1 MSWLSQLI
9 KESARRRFSIDD
21 MVRYFTEGRKGKGRG
36 IVLTPNF
43 SKGKVTGY
51 DPIKR
56 RYTVLDANDNSTSE
70 VHPRNM
76 MPERLSNPVVTETPV
91 NNQPAIEDDFRE
103 VPNIL

>member
-1 MSWLSQLI
+1 MSWLTRALL
-9 KESARRRFSIDD
+9 KESTKRRFSVDD

-56 RYTVLDANDNSTSE
+56 RYTVLDINNNNTSE

-76 MPERLSNPVVTETPV
+76 MPERLSPSVSEPANTTPT
-91 NNQPAIEDDFRE
+91 IEDSIAE